1 MPSLAQE
8 VPDLFSC
15 RVIVTGTDMRER
27 PAALERCVRNVVVRV
42 TGMPRLAGDPR
53 VDAIAG
59 HAADLIEDIVY
70 LDRMT
75 DLPRHDEQGTRDR
88 PFDLIAHVDPARM
101 GAELARAGL
110 KQWLDRPT
118 LLVSVRVSKEGED
131 FPLTADG
138 LQGERQRRAL
148 LSAGETYGV
157 RVALLTE
164 RQTGAAGGAGPDP
177 GTLRLTDG
185 AGRVLVLNG
194 TLTWSDADF
203 GWNAEWRITS
213 GGGRQRSWD
222 IRGVSFDEAFRSG
235 VGGVA
240 AALSGP
246 N

>member
-1 MPSLAQE
+1 MPSSAQE
-8 VPDLFSC
+8 ASGLFSC

-27 PAALERCVRNVVVRV
+27 PAALERCVRDVVVRV
-42 TGMPRLAGDPR
+42 TGMPRLAGEAR

-88 PFDLIAHVDPARM
+88 PFDLVAHVDPARM
-101 GAELARAGL
+101 RSELAQAGL

-118 LLVSVRVSKEGED
+118 LLASVRVSRGGED

-148 LSAGETYGV
+148 LSAGETYGM
-157 RVALLTE
+157 RVVLLTE
-164 RQTGAAGGAGPDP
+164 GQTGAAGGVAPDP
-177 GTLRLTDG
+177 GALRLADG
-185 AGRVLVLNG
+185 TGRVVALNG

-203 GWNAEWRITS
+203 GWNAEWRMAS
-213 GGGRQRSWD
+213 GGQPRSWG

-235 VGGVA
+235 VGGAA

-246 N
+246 E